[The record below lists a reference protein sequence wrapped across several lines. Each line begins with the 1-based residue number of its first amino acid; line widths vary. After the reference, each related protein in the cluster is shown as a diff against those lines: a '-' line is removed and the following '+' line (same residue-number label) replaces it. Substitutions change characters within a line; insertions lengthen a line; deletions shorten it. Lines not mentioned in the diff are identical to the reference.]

1 MHENE
6 SEVAQLCPTLCD
18 PMDFSRPEYWSGWP
32 FLSPGDLPNPGF
44 EPRSPSLQV
53 DSLPAQPQG
62 KPHYQYIQES
72 KLIKCTFK
80 KNNNNKAG
88 TCESTTQ
95 AKNQDTASLLEALTW
110 PSYCS
115 LFPPCKGSQA
125 LLQVLYFILFLLR
138 HLYLNNIFLV
148 FLFSGIKSLYGNFYI
163 WHLSLNVHLQDSTKL
178 MCRAIICSFHC
189 YLIFHYMSMS
199 FFFNL

>member
-1 MHENE
+1 M
-6 SEVAQLCPTLCD
+6 
-18 PMDFSRPEYWSGWP
+18 
-32 FLSPGDLPNPGF
+32 
-44 EPRSPSLQV
+44 
-53 DSLPAQPQG
+53 
-62 KPHYQYIQES
+62 YI
-72 KLIKCTFK
+72 KK

-138 HLYLNNIFLV
+138 HLYLNNVFLV
-148 FLFSGIKSLYGNFYI
+148 FLFSGIKSLYGKFYI

-189 YLIFHYMSMS
+189 YLIFHYMNMS
-199 FFFNL
+199 FFLIFRLYICIECNFYAVEYAHSLLRTLSAGKKYVTLIKNGSNNKNT